1 MDEQR
6 QAEKILQEIPAL
18 STTLLVRAPYPIVI
32 LNQDTSLRY
41 VNPAFETLTGFCG
54 ADLVD
59 TKPPFPWWGESLI
72 TLGHVEEAFQK
83 KRIHMYE
90 NFRKKNGDHLKVKI
104 DIMFREVQYGIQYYI
119 AYWVDVTEE
128 TRKVD
133 NLRSYVREVTKGQDN
148 ERKRISRELHD
159 GPAQKLAMVY
169 TDCRSMIKSKGLSGT
184 TVDRL
189 EHICVRLRDS
199 LEDLRRLSRN
209 LSPALLDQFGLVPSL
224 ELLIEEMNKEKDIH
238 CILQVITSAQSV
250 ASEVALHLFRIT
262 QEALYNVLKHAKSSR
277 VVVNISFTS
286 DKVELIITD
295 NGTGFNVPKV
305 LGSFAGHSK
314 LGLLSMS
321 ERASLLDG
329 TLVIDSKLGTGTTI
343 TVEIPRWPG
352 RGC

>member
-6 QAEKILQEIPAL
+6 QAEKILQEIPGL
-18 STTLLVRAPYPIVI
+18 SATLLVRAPYPIVI

-41 VNPAFETLTGFCG
+41 VNPAFEILTGFCG

-72 TLGHVEEAFQK
+72 TLGHLEEAFQK
-83 KRIHMYE
+83 KRIHMSE
-90 NFRKKNGDHLKVKI
+90 IFRKKNGDPLRVKI
-104 DIMFREVQYGIQYYI
+104 DIMFREVHYGIQYYI

-128 TRKVD
+128 TRRAED
-133 NLRSYVREVTKGQDN
+133 LRSYVREVTKGQDN
-148 ERKRISRELHD
+148 ERKRIAREIHD
-159 GPAQKLAMVY
+159 GTAQKLAMVY
-169 TDCRSMIKSKGLSGT
+169 TDCCSMIKSKELSGT

-189 EHICVRLRDS
+189 ERICIRMKDS

-209 LSPALLDQFGLVPSL
+209 LSPALLDQFGLLPSL
-224 ELLIEEMNKEKDIH
+224 ELLIEEMNREKGIH

-277 VVVNISFTS
+277 VVVSISFTS
-286 DKVELIITD
+286 DKVKLIITD
-295 NGTGFNVPKV
+295 NGTGFNVPEV
-305 LGSFAGHSK
+305 LGSFAGHGK
-314 LGLLSMS
+314 LGLLSMT
-321 ERASLLDG
+321 ERASLLNG
-329 TLVIDSKLGTGTTI
+329 TLVIDSKLGTGTNI

-352 RGC
+352 H